1 MKDNLFIGRNVHLLF
16 YFTKIIAYDC
26 GLLWLFSYFKKSLNY
41 FPDHEAT
48 VLDCDSWRE
57 ALKIVW
63 SFLACLME
71 TD

>member
-1 MKDNLFIGRNVHLLF
+1 MIVAFFGYSVIL
-16 YFTKIIAYDC
+16 
-26 GLLWLFSYFKKSLNY
+26 KKSLNY